1 MEATIRLEAACSC
14 ARGVLTGRVTPGE
27 AAQRLAVLATPGAD
41 ELARFGE
48 LAAAWDAAPTH
59 LAREQVERRILEEA
73 SMLVADTA

>member
-1 MEATIRLEAACSC
+1 METTTRLRAASSC

-27 AAQRLAVLATPGAD
+27 AAQRLAVLATPEAD

-48 LAAAWDAAPTH
+48 LAHAWNAAPTSSD
-59 LAREQVERRILEEA
+59 REAIERRILEEA